1 MEKLV
6 NLLMKNEHDYFVL
19 PHSGLVPDW
28 YERYW
33 ELHKEIAEYAGYND
47 YYIPENIEPSKD

>member
-1 MEKLV
+1 MKKLV
-6 NLLMKNEHDYFVL
+6 KLLMKNEHDYFVL

-47 YYIPENIEPSKD
+47 YYIPENIEAE